1 MLMIDIVDFKIN
13 WLVKYINVNN
23 KYVFKNVWLRN

>member
-1 MLMIDIVDFKIN
+1 MIDIVDFKIN